1 MPKKLKISVDT
12 VEASSP
18 LPNDYPFGNRVSESL
33 ADYAKRMGVSVV
45 AIRARADRGLIPILQ
60 AAPGKKREVNLYAIY
75 MNARYKGEKYTEMMN

>member
-12 VEASSP
+12 LEASSP

>member
-1 MPKKLKISVDT
+1 MVTKLKTSMNSEISLGG
-12 VEASSP
+12 
-18 LPNDYPFGNRVSESL
+18 LPSDYPFGNRVSESL
-33 ADYAKRMGVSVV
+33 ADYAKRMGVSVK

>member
-1 MPKKLKISVDT
+1 MPKKLKTSVET
-12 VEASSP
+12 VEASTP
-18 LPNDYPFGNRVSESL
+18 LPGDYPFGNRVSESL

-75 MNARYKGEKYTEMMN
+75 MNARHKGEIYTEMMN